1 MSNIVLGNR
10 TEETVR
16 IYFEQAQ
23 KLAIKAMLP
32 QKASTVEEAMS
43 DYQETL
49 LPTATSYGK
58 TILVDGRYVGDIW
71 CYCIDKT
78 DTPNA
83 MLSYCVFDE
92 SSWNK
97 GIATDAT
104 LLFLEEIKNK
114 FDLASVGAFTYSDNL
129 ASIKVLEKSGFELIE
144 VFEEEGRESKY
155 FQRNFLMGE

>member
-1 MSNIVLGNR
+1 MNNIVLGDR

-16 IYFEQAQ
+16 IYFEQAREP
-23 KLAIKAMLP
+23 AIKAMLP
-32 QKASTVEEAMS
+32 QKATTVEEAIA
-43 DYQETL
+43 DYHETL

-58 TILVDGRYVGDIW
+58 TILADGKYVGDIW

-97 GIATDAT
+97 GIATDAA
-104 LLFLEEIKNK
+104 LLFLEEIKKKLN
-114 FDLASVGAFTYSDNL
+114 LESIGAFTYSDNL
-129 ASIKVLEKSGFELIE
+129 ASIKVLEKVGFDLIE
-144 VFEEEGRESKY
+144 SFKEDGRESKY
-155 FQRNFLMGE
+155 FQRNF